1 MPMTPFDPHDPDH
14 VRDPDRHLQTSRAH
28 CPISTPQNGL
38 HVLVKDEDIRL
49 VLADPDSYSS
59 KGNFRTGSDDSGTP
73 FTLITS
79 ADDPLHGELRKRM
92 FKNFAP
98 ARLRKLRPRVDAIV
112 RSALDELPD
121 HGEVDLYRQYVRKI
135 PISVVYTLIGIPE
148 RDWSEAQKYGDV
160 IVATVPAPVNK
171 LTEFSSLMALLGG
184 LVTARRRNPDDRHE
198 DVLDNLCFAEPGE
211 REMPDLEVV
220 SHLFQLILAGTDTTR
235 SLISNCVW
243 RLLEDPGRWD
253 AVAANRDLLPNAIE
267 ESLRRDSPAQF
278 VVRSARTRGSLRGCP
293 VEPGDKLYLSL
304 QSANHDER
312 RWGEDGDEF
321 DSARADVT
329 GHLAFGRGIHAC
341 IGAPLARIE
350 GLAAVGALLD
360 RFPHM
365 RLSRRAVWTNV
376 EGAITRRPAE
386 VLVDLVTATAISG

>member
-1 MPMTPFDPHDPDH
+1 MTPFDPNDPDH
-14 VRDPDRHLQTSRAH
+14 VRDPDRYLEASRAH
-28 CPISTPQNGL
+28 CPISTPRDRL
-38 HVLVKDEDIRL
+38 HVLVNDEDIRT
-49 VLADPDSYSS
+49 VLANTDSYSS
-59 KGNFRTGSDDSGTP
+59 KGNFRTGSDEASAP

-112 RSALDELPD
+112 ESALGELPN
-121 HGEVDLYRQYVRKI
+121 HGEVDLYRHYVRKI

-148 RDWSEAQKYGDV
+148 ADWSQAQEYGDA
-160 IVATVPAPVNK
+160 IVATVPAPVRE
-171 LTEFSSLMALLGG
+171 LPEFTGLMALLRGV
-184 LVTARRRNPDDRHE
+184 VTARRENPETRHE
-198 DVLDNLCFAEPGE
+198 DVLDNLCFAESGE
-211 REMPDLEVV
+211 REMPDLEIV
-220 SHLFQLILAGTDTTR
+220 SHIYQLILAGTDTTR

-243 RLLEDPGRWD
+243 RLLEEPDRWD
-253 AVAANRDLLPNAIE
+253 AVAANRELLPNALE

-278 VVRSARTRGSLRGCP
+278 VVRTARTAGSLHGCP

-312 RWGEDGDEF
+312 RWGEDGDVF
-321 DSARADVT
+321 DFARQDVT

-365 RLSRRAVWTNV
+365 RLSRRAVWSNV
-376 EGAITRRPAE
+376 DGAITRRPAE
-386 VLVDLVTATAISG
+386 VLVDLVPATAISG